1 MTVNATKPAYLVVD
15 AKSTDPQAMQR
26 YRDLAQ
32 VAVANFGGRYLVRGA
47 PYEVLEGSD
56 WRPQRLVVVE
66 FPSMEKAKGFY
77 ESPEYRAA
85 REARAGVSD
94 FDMLLVEAY

>member
-1 MTVNATKPAYLVVD
+1 MTKPAYLVVD
-15 AKSTDPQAMQR
+15 AKSSDPLAMQR

-47 PYEVLEGSD
+47 PYKVIEGD

-66 FPSMEKAKGFY
+66 FPSMEKAKAFY
-77 ESPEYRAA
+77 DSPEYHVARA
-85 REARAGVSD
+85 ARAGVSD

>member
-1 MTVNATKPAYLVVD
+1 MTKPAYLIVD

-47 PYEVLEGSD
+47 PYEVIEGD

-66 FPSMEKAKGFY
+66 FPSMEKAKTFY
-77 ESPEYRAA
+77 DSPEYHAA
-85 REARAGVSD
+85 RAVRADV
-94 FDMLLVEAY
+94 

>member
-1 MTVNATKPAYLVVD
+1 MTKPAYLVVD
-15 AKSTDPQAMQR
+15 AKSADPQAMQR

-32 VAVANFGGRYLVRGA
+32 VAVANYGGRYLVRGA
-47 PYEVLEGSD
+47 PYEVIEGA

-66 FPSMEKAKGFY
+66 FPSMENAKSFY
-77 ESPEYRAA
+77 DSPEYRAA

>member
-1 MTVNATKPAYLVVD
+1 MTVNATKPAYLIVD

-32 VAVANFGGRYLVRGA
+32 VAVANYGGRYLVRGA

-85 REARAGVSD
+85 REARAGSRS
-94 FDMLLVEAY
+94 ACRRP

>member
-1 MTVNATKPAYLVVD
+1 MSKPGYLVVD
-15 AKSTDPQAMQR
+15 ARSSDPQAMAR
-26 YRDLAQ
+26 YRELAQ
-32 VAVANFGGRYLVRGA
+32 AAVEKFGGRYLVRGA
-47 PYEVLEGSD
+47 PYEVLEGEG

-66 FPSMEKAKGFY
+66 FPSLDQARAFY
-77 ESPEYRAA
+77 ASPEYRAA

>member
-1 MTVNATKPAYLVVD
+1 MTKPAYLIVD

-47 PYEVLEGSD
+47 PYEVIEGD

-66 FPSMEKAKGFY
+66 FPSMEKAKTFY
-77 ESPEYRAA
+77 DSPEYHAA
-85 REARAGVSD
+85 RAVRADVSN

>member
-1 MTVNATKPAYLVVD
+1 MSEKEAYVVVD
-15 AKSTDPQAMQR
+15 AKSTDPQAMVR
-26 YRDLAQ
+26 YRELAQ
-32 VAVANFGGRYLVRGA
+32 LAVAHYGGRYLVRGA

-56 WRPQRLVVVE
+56 WRPQRLVVLV
-66 FPSMEKAKGFY
+66 FPSMEKARAFY
-77 ESPEYRAA
+77 ASPEYRAA

>member
-1 MTVNATKPAYLVVD
+1 MTVNATKPAYLIVD

-32 VAVANFGGRYLVRGA
+32 VAVANYGGRYLVRGA

-85 REARAGVSD
+85 REARAGVSA
-94 FDMLLVEAY
+94 FDMLLVIAY

>member
-1 MTVNATKPAYLVVD
+1 MTKPAYLIVD

-47 PYEVLEGSD
+47 PYEVIEGD

-66 FPSMEKAKGFY
+66 CPSMEKAKTFY
-77 ESPEYRAA
+77 DSPEYHAA
-85 REARAGVSD
+85 RAVRADVSN

>member
-1 MTVNATKPAYLVVD
+1 MTVNATKPAYLIVD

-32 VAVANFGGRYLVRGA
+32 VAVANYGGRYLVRGA